1 MTEDLILPKK
11 IHKGICSWRL
21 NKVEQLIG
29 SKQEELKAKDVDYD
43 SILNDIMKLM
53 EAKKKLAHELGRII
67 LH

>member
-1 MTEDLILPKK
+1 MPKK

-29 SKQEELKAKDVDYD
+29 EKQQQLKVKDADYGV
-43 SILNDIMKLM
+43 ILVDIMKLM
-53 EAKKKLAHELGRII
+53 EAKKKLANELGRII